1 MHDGLAVKIY
11 DKYEKENL
19 TESKNKK
26 FKWLK
31 YKIQKEKFLKSM
43 II

>member
-1 MHDGLAVKIY
+1 MKIVHDGLAVKIY

-26 FKWLK
+26 FK
-31 YKIQKEKFLKSM
+31 
-43 II
+43 